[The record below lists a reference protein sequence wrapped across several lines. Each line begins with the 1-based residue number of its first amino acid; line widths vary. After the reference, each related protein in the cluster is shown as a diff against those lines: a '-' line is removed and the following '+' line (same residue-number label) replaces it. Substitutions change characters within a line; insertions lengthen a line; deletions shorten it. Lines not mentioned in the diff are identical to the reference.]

1 VLWLTNALGQ
11 YWEPEAL
18 KYLESKGFPA
28 TRLLCAQGCTN
39 VGTRYAGKL
48 VGNSLELMPLDSNPF
63 SDLEYFIKQ
72 HCALTYDLAHDDQ
85 RKFKLGTPKD
95 VWSAMTRSWE
105 MIPAPRVVQD
115 IKRWETALGDIVE
128 VRGAVV
134 PDIDTC
140 HGRRVVRALVPHP
153 DCSDSLRVKQEKWA
167 GYAQFLDTPL

>member
-1 VLWLTNALGQ
+1 MLWLTSALGQ

-48 VGNSLELMPLDSNPF
+48 VGNSPELMPLDSNLF

-72 HCALTYDLAHDDQ
+72 HCALTHDLAHDDP